1 MTDEK
6 WEEIKEMV
14 KKNFELLEN
23 QVFELSGEQGNGT
36 NEELIFNGPLGRI
49 KLEFIIKPLVVG
61 KKTHYSK
68 RMGTSAKVDY
78 ITSATEKVRTLKAYK
93 WDEAGDNWVN
103 INSADFGE

>member
-14 KKNFELLEN
+14 NKNFELLSNEIL
-23 QVFELSGEQGNGT
+23 ELPKEQGNGT
-36 NEELIFNGPLGRI
+36 REELIFNGPMGRI
-49 KLEFIIKPLVVG
+49 KLEFIIKPLVLG

-78 ITSATEKVRTLKAYK
+78 ITSATEKVRTLLAYK
-93 WDEAGDNWVN
+93 WDEPAENWVA
-103 INSADFGE
+103 IETAQFG